1 MVIKDE
7 NGKVVILM
15 SKRDILEYVF
25 EKCGFEVGLEVEDVF
40 ETAENASD
48 YDEDECDGCSA
59 LSEAEER
66 AEKLQF
72 RVDSLEFDL
81 EDLNEQF
88 DELQDKFENQKKS
101 YIKYLKNKHYYSA
114 AKALEQMD
122 EED

>member
-25 EKCGFEVGLEVEDVF
+25 EKCGFEVGIEVEDVF
-40 ETAENASD
+40 KTAENAPD
-48 YDEDECDGCSA
+48 YDECDGCSD